1 MSEISLASYK
11 LLVGKQ
17 MLNTDE
23 LIISQDDY
31 ARLCALGGS
40 HELAAELDRAIVVSA
55 ERMPVDVVAMYSRV
69 VYVDESLGTRREVEV
84 VYPEEANPATGQISV
99 LAPVG
104 SALLGLT
111 VGRSIDWEYPG
122 GEVRRLRIE
131 RVLTQPGPQ
140 KTRKSHD
147 RRASRSRMQKED

>member
-1 MSEISLASYK
+1 
-11 LLVGKQ
+11 

-40 HELAAELDRAIVVSA
+40 NELAAELDRAIVVSA

-104 SALLGLT
+104 SALLGLA
-111 VGRSIDWEYPG
+111 VGRSIDWKYPG

-140 KTRKSHD
+140 KTRKSHG
-147 RRASRSRMQKED
+147 RRTSRSRMQKED